1 MARGMANEDLYC
13 YPILKVYRSFSIEW
27 EETMAEGGS
36 KMKSRDTFLAQMSK
50 SDLGGF
56 LPVS

>member
-1 MARGMANEDLYC
+1 MANEDLYC

-56 LPVS
+56 LTVS